1 MLSDDTLDAIIRATR
16 GLYARCEQALI
27 ELVAAAVRADAG
39 HAQPGLWLHQ
49 RVTEL
54 RKRCRE
60 VISRMLEHARREASH
75 ALGAAAA
82 GGRRNGER
90 DLPPLH
96 LRASAPLF
104 PRTPHATL
112 VHAPAAL
119 MPSLA
124 RLTPQLL
131 AGAEGM
137 YREVMRDVLATR
149 LGGEAGRLR
158 LAQAALDRAARKGIT
173 GYFAPAG
180 KRRWNVVHYVEM
192 ASRTAAQRAA
202 NDAHAA
208 LLVEHGYDLVR
219 VTTVAN
225 CSPLCQPFQGRLLSL
240 TGTGMDGRYP
250 VVATLAEARARGLHH
265 PNCRHAIRL
274 WVPSDALPPPP
285 PRDPDGYKATQ
296 DLRRLERAVREQKR
310 LRKAAITPQAT
321 AAANARIRGLQ
332 KQIREHVEATGVPRI
347 RRREQLDMG
356 YRVDDGR
363 RADIDRAAM
372 VSGDG
377 TGAPSPQ
384 PGDEAARDAAV
395 RADAVHRAAMV
406 GVQIEGMDSVH
417 PETVREIAD
426 AVVAMRMKYPFGDV
440 SRIAVDPA
448 IVGDEMGY
456 TRGVRN
462 QLTRDWESDDLMLAQ
477 DWTRDRDALTRVLR
491 ADEDARFH
499 PPNTAARGAWS
510 VIVHE
515 FAHVIDFMGNRAAR
529 GKVADVINDVL
540 ARHPDVLAKGQ
551 PGIDDWLQGQ
561 LSGYSFSRANWW
573 EVNPT
578 EALAEAFLDVEV
590 NGEDASELARAL
602 HSMLLAQVPDRR
614 KP

>member
-1 MLSDDTLDAIIRATR
+1 MLSDDAIDAIIRATR
-16 GLYARCEQALI
+16 GLYARCERALI
-27 ELVAAAVRADAG
+27 ELVAAAVRADIG
-39 HAQPGLWLHQ
+39 HAQYGLWLH
-49 RVTEL
+49 RRIAEL

-60 VISRMLEHARREASH
+60 VIGQVLDNARREASH
-75 ALGAAAA
+75 ALSAAAAA
-82 GGRRNGER
+82 GRRTGER
-90 DLPPLH
+90 ALPPRH

-124 RLTPQLL
+124 RMTPQLL

-137 YREVMRDVLATR
+137 YRDVMRDVLATR

-158 LAQAALDRAARKGIT
+158 LAQTVLDRAAKKGIT
-173 GYFAPAG
+173 GYFAPTG

-225 CSPLCQPFQGRLLSL
+225 CSPLCQPFEGRLLSL
-240 TGTGMDGRYP
+240 TGAGVGGRYP

-265 PNCRHAIRL
+265 PNCRHALRL
-274 WVPSDALPPPP
+274 WVPGDDLPDPP

-310 LRKAAITPQAT
+310 VRKAALTPQAT

-356 YRVDDGR
+356 YRVGDSR
-363 RADIDRAAM
+363 RADVDRAAM
-372 VSGDG
+372 V
-377 TGAPSPQ
+377 TGGEGGPTVPQ
-384 PGDEAARDAAV
+384 PDGDAAV
-395 RADAVHRAAMV
+395 RADAVRRAGMV
-406 GVQIEGMDSVH
+406 GVRIEGMDAVH

-426 AVVAMRMKYPFGDV
+426 AVVEMRMRYPFGEV
-440 SRIAVDPA
+440 SRIALDETIVDRQ
-448 IVGDEMGY
+448 IGY
-456 TRGVRN
+456 TRGVRDKV
-462 QLTRDWESDDLMLAQ
+462 TRDWTSDDMFLGGEWLADRAAMLSEG
-477 DWTRDRDALTRVLR
+477 RD
-491 ADEDARFH
+491 DEAARFH
-499 PPNTAARGAWS
+499 PANSAQRGAWS
-510 VIVHE
+510 VVVHE
-515 FAHVIDFMGNRAAR
+515 FGHVLDFMGNRQAR
-529 GKVADVINDVL
+529 GQVQQVIDDVL
-540 ARHPDVLAKGQ
+540 ARHPDVVAAGQ
-551 PGIDDWLQGQ
+551 RAVDDWLHGQ
-561 LSGYSFSRANWW
+561 LSGYSFHLDNPS
-573 EVNPT
+573 EVYPT
-578 EALAEAFLDVEV
+578 EALAEAFLDVEL
-590 NGEDASELARAL
+590 NGANASELARAL